1 VNNVIASIYC
11 STINMTTPLLLT
23 SLGGA
28 ITYHAGIINVSME
41 GLMLAGAFA
50 AVVFSYLFSSALIG
64 VVAAV
69 TVSVLFSLLYSF
81 FVSTLKTDNFA
92 IGFALNIFI
101 SSLTLYLSRIMFVGQ
116 NVFNS
121 PDINAIPNLNV
132 NLYFPLFNELFSGF
146 SVLTYI
152 ALGLLFIVSYI
163 IYKTPFGLWLRAAGS
178 QPDALTVSGKKVQN
192 IQYLASVMTGV
203 LCGLAG
209 SQLSLSNVVM
219 FSRDMSSGR
228 GFIALAIILISGG
241 RPIVILALSM
251 LFGLLETLSL
261 QLQLVAIPAQFLF
274 MLPYL
279 MTIITFVIANIPGIR
294 RWNKKA

>member
-1 VNNVIASIYC
+1 MNNVIASIYC